1 MAVELRSLRISADFD
16 AAAYVRG
23 AQQKVAADKSMVES
37 SNEAAAAAV
46 RVSTS
51 NDAVNIKVSST
62 VSALERLSRQYVDGY
77 GAAQK
82 FNSELLRLAKA
93 SDTGTVSAE
102 QLQRIYTGV
111 SQRFGLTANSADL
124 AARGFT
130 GLATAIDTVNASL
143 REQQQAAAA
152 ASRIAELTAKFDPAL
167 ASAGRLSA
175 ELNDLAEA
183 ERLGVQI
190 AGGYESALDQLIN
203 KFDAGSA
210 AIRRQSEEYAAL
222 ARAARQAEAA
232 DRTQGKYNQVLSVRD
247 PHEFNGSAR
256 QSASVFSEQLDQ
268 ADEQA
273 RANAAA
279 MRLAEQESER
289 YAKAANDLRGELD
302 PVWAAQQRLNDELE
316 LYNTLAAK
324 GLISAEQLGKAQSLA
339 RAKLAGN
346 SNVPGKGIS
355 DGAQRANVS
364 NIGFQLQDI
373 ATTGAFMP
381 WQTVALQQGPQLAG
395 AFAGQSAG
403 QAVKSVGAA
412 LGEVLSLSSLAAIG
426 FAGAAAAAIHYF
438 STASDSAK
446 TLEDA
451 LKAQNDSLNILKD
464 TYHQVAEA
472 SKISPNL
479 GGNSRADASL
489 RVNDVVARAVAR
501 QEGNKYI
508 AQLSGTGG
516 FFSPITGA
524 GTPISALENLQG
536 YQKPYQGTVNEFLNS
551 VRGGAPVDLQGL
563 NRSIDSAYQSA
574 AKAPDIDADQWRNA
588 ADAVQAMAQ
597 NALSADSTIK
607 VLGADGKETSQSL
620 KPFQDAIVRLKIG
633 IADNRA
639 DFAKFAEDVEAIGKA
654 TGLTRVAD
662 QVIVLGKDLNDYYQV
677 MQQVKTAQDRLFN
690 DVGPGGRLTSQG
702 PTDRA
707 ADDSYSRW
715 QAEQQQT
722 MRRSQRSFLADT
734 LSVNARSPQQRRTAA
749 MAQAALDV
757 VPGEGV
763 QAKNQRINI
772 AGQSAYM
779 AAYTQQKEALD
790 EFARSLQKANDDQQL
805 QISLIGKTGASA
817 EQARAQYESLAQLRS
832 IANRSGIT
840 DEQEFQRVFAKQID
854 LIQSASNEY
863 GKLAESRARA
873 QLSDNIKFQQDQ
885 LGRSPQQRT
894 IAEQQRSAGLPID
907 FLSPQAKQIADLDA
921 AQRQREMDRQRA
933 SYEAQLAT
941 INARTSSERI
951 AAARKTAEAQASDN
965 DTDPE
970 KQQKAN
976 QAEGLARAQE
986 ARQLAD
992 AQRDRLLSLN
1002 QSVTAQQQEIALIG
1016 KTTGEATA
1024 LRTAYELI
1032 SQIRMEAAK
1041 NGTQVDEKE
1050 IELIKQKAQELGRLA
1065 DLYAKA
1071 SLRNDLAFERDQIF
1085 RSDNDQQIASRL
1097 RSSGLPVDM
1106 NSAEANAIRDNMN
1119 IQQLRDG
1126 VKGFFTDFRDG
1137 LLQGDSL
1144 GKSLGNAILKALS
1157 NVATKITDSLINDL
1171 TNSIIGTGKPGGGG
1185 LLGLLGI
1192 GSSATKSA
1200 ANDNFVANTTLGA
1213 VLGMPAAA
1221 NQNLPGNMQA
1231 YGAAIRS
1238 IESGGNY
1245 SALGP
1250 MLASGDRAYGAY
1262 QVMGANIPSWTKG
1275 ALGQSLSPSQ
1285 FLASQGAQDAVFNK
1299 YFGASLSKYG
1309 NPQDAASTWFTG
1321 RPLAQGAGASDIL
1334 GTTGSSYVNKFN
1346 ASLSRLDTT
1355 VTSATGTVGSLNS
1368 ATGTA
1373 ADGLTNFGGGLN
1385 QFGQQL
1391 SSSVG
1396 GVSSG
1401 GGGGGLFG
1409 WIGKLFGFGGGSSG
1423 GFDIGST
1430 TPVAAGAFNPYA
1442 ALSSSG
1448 LGFDSGGYTGPGG
1461 KYEPAGTVHRGEV
1474 VWSQDDIARWGGV
1487 DNVERMRVGRPEYR
1501 GMPRYGYADGGVA
1514 GGPPRRSTIGDAT
1527 ERHQARMERAASMG
1541 INADIGVSVD
1551 EEGNLKAYVKSV
1563 ARQEADNSSS
1573 KAVADFSS
1581 KHLPG
1586 RVQQINKNPRKVG

>member
-1 MAVELRSLRISADFD
+1 MVVELRSLRISADFD

-23 AQQKVAADKSMVES
+23 AQQKVAADKSMIAS
-37 SNEAAAAAV
+37 SNEAAEAAV

-102 QLQRIYTGV
+102 QLQRIYAGV
-111 SQRFGLTANSADL
+111 SQRFGLTANATDL

-130 GLATAIDTVNASL
+130 GLATAIETVNASL

-152 ASRIAELTAKFDPAL
+152 AARIAELQQKFDPAA
-167 ASAGRLSA
+167 ASAARLNA
-175 ELNDLAEA
+175 ELSDLAEA

-190 AGGYESALDQLIN
+190 AGGYESALDQLIS

-210 AIRRQSEEYAAL
+210 AIRRQTEEYAAL

-232 DRTQGKYNQVLSVRD
+232 DRVQGRYNQVLSVRD
-247 PHEFNGSAR
+247 PQEFSGSAR
-256 QSASVFSEQLDQ
+256 QSASVFSEQLDLME
-268 ADEQA
+268 EQA

-279 MRLAEQESER
+279 ARLAEQETER
-289 YAKAANDLRGELD
+289 YAKAAIDLRGELD
-302 PVWAAQQRLNDELE
+302 PLWAAQRKLNDELE
-316 LYNTLAAK
+316 LYNALAAK
-324 GLISAEQLGKAQSLA
+324 GLISSEELAKAQGLA
-339 RAKLAGN
+339 RTKMAAN
-346 SNVPGKGIS
+346 SNAPGKGIS

-381 WQTVALQQGPQLAG
+381 WQTVALQQGPQLASS
-395 AFAGQSAG
+395 FAGQSAG

-438 STASDSAK
+438 STASSNAK

-451 LKAQNDSLNILKD
+451 LKAQNDSLNILKE

-479 GGNSRADASL
+479 GGNSSADASL
-489 RVNDVVARAVAR
+489 RYNDVVARAVAR

-508 AQLSGTGG
+508 AQLDGTDG
-516 FFSPITGA
+516 FFSPITGR
-524 GTPISALENLQG
+524 GTPVSGLENLQG
-536 YQKPYQGTVNEFLNS
+536 YQKAYQGTVNEFLDS
-551 VRGGAPVDLQGL
+551 IRRGSPADLGRL
-563 NRSIDSAYQSA
+563 SNSIDSSYQSTLQQR
-574 AKAPDIDADQWRNA
+574 PDVGADQWKNA
-588 ADAVQAMAQ
+588 ADAIKAMAES
-597 NALSADSTIK
+597 ALSVDSTIK
-607 VLGADGKETSQSL
+607 VLGDDGKEASQSL
-620 KPFQDAIVRLKIG
+620 RPFQDSIVRLKIG

-639 DFAKFAEDVEAIGKA
+639 DFAKFAEEVEAIGKA

-662 QVIVLGKDLNDYYQV
+662 QVIVLGKDLNDYYRV
-677 MQQVKTAQDRLFN
+677 MQQVKVAQDKLFS

-702 PTDRA
+702 PSNRA

-715 QAEQQQT
+715 LAEQQQT
-722 MRRSQRSFLADT
+722 MRQSQRSFLAET
-734 LSVNARSPQQRRTAA
+734 QSLNARSPQQRRSAA

-790 EFARSLQKANDDQQL
+790 DFARSLQKANDDQQL
-805 QISLIGKTGASA
+805 QISLIGKTGAAA
-817 EQARAQYESLAQLRS
+817 EQARAQYESLAQLRA

-840 DEQEFQRVFAKQID
+840 DEQEFQRVFAKQIE
-854 LIQSASNEY
+854 LIKSASNEY
-863 GKLAESRARA
+863 GKLAEARARA
-873 QLSDNIKFQQDQ
+873 QLSDNIQFQQDQ
-885 LGRSPQQRT
+885 LGRTPQQRT

-907 FLSPQAKQIADLDA
+907 FLSPQAKQIADLDN

-933 SYEAQLAT
+933 AYEAQIAT
-941 INARTSSERI
+941 TNARTPAERI

-965 DTDPE
+965 DTDPQ
-970 KQQKAN
+970 KQQKAD

-992 AQRDRLLSLN
+992 AQRERLLSLN
-1002 QSVTAQQQEIALIG
+1002 QSVAAQQQEIALIG
-1016 KTTGEATA
+1016 KTVGEATA
-1024 LRTAYELI
+1024 LRTAYQLI
-1032 SQIRMEAAK
+1032 SQLRMEAAK

-1071 SLRNDLAFERDQIF
+1071 SLRNDLAFERDQLF

-1097 RSSGLPVDM
+1097 RSSGLPVDL
-1106 NSAEANAIRDNMN
+1106 NSQEANAIRDNMN
-1119 IQQLRDG
+1119 IQELRDG

-1137 LLQGDSL
+1137 LLQG
-1144 GKSLGNAILKALS
+1144 KSFGDALGNAVLKALT
-1157 NVATKITDSLINDL
+1157 NVATKITDSLITDV
-1171 TNSIIGTGKPGGGG
+1171 TNSILGTGKAGGGG

-1192 GSSATKSA
+1192 GSKSGA
-1200 ANDNFVANTTLGA
+1200 ANDNFVADTTLGA
-1213 VLGMPAAA
+1213 VIGMPAAA
-1221 NQNLPGNMQA
+1221 NQNLSGNMQS

-1238 IESGGNY
+1238 IESSGNY

-1250 MLASGDRAYGAY
+1250 VLASGDRAYGAY
-1262 QVMGANIPSWTKG
+1262 QVMGANIPSWTRG

-1309 NPQDAASTWFTG
+1309 NPQDAASVWFTG
-1321 RPLAQGAGASDIL
+1321 RPLAQGAGASDIF

-1346 ASLSRLDTT
+1346 ASLGRLDSTI
-1355 VTSATGTVGSLNS
+1355 TSATGNVGGLTS

-1391 SSSVG
+1391 SSSIG
-1396 GVSSG
+1396 GASG

-1409 WIGKLFGFGGGSSG
+1409 WIGKLFGFGGGSSSG
-1423 GFDIGST
+1423 GFDIGSNAT
-1430 TPVAAGAFNPYA
+1430 KVTGFDPLVAYA
-1442 ALSSSG
+1442 NA
-1448 LGFDSGGYTGPGG
+1448 GFDSGGYTGPGG
-1461 KYEPAGTVHRGEV
+1461 RYEPAGTVHRGEV

-1487 DNVERMRVGRPEYR
+1487 DNVERMRLGRPEYR

-1514 GGPPRRSTIGDAT
+1514 GRPPRRSTIGDAT
-1527 ERHQARMERAASMG
+1527 ERHQARMERAASSG
-1541 INADIGVSVD
+1541 VDVGVGVSVD
-1551 EEGNLKAYVKSV
+1551 EEGNLKAYVTNV
-1563 ARQEADNSSS
+1563 AKREAD
-1573 KAVADFSS
+1573 KASTLAVSEFSD
-1581 KHLPG
+1581 KRLPY
-1586 RVQQINKNPRKVG
+1586 RMQQINRAPRKIG